1 MSYLRPS
8 PYYKDYKITT
18 NYYQTDSM
26 AMFERN
32 KSILGPHW
40 RFYNLPI
47 EYKMNSIG
55 YRMKELEDIDYSN
68 YIAFFGCSYTVGVGL
83 PLEETFAYKIAHMMG
98 LGDNYINAA
107 VGGSSTSWA
116 MLNILRLIGTAP
128 AKPKIIIVNW
138 TYIQRMHYWLRNDLT
153 FMQPNGTLIKPDISK
168 YWKEVYETT
177 ILEVSHINN
186 TFDYIKETVVTLC
199 RLAGIKL
206 IQLSSIAWPA
216 DFFNRHP
223 DIIRVPIRPEVLPVN
238 RIDIHNLIR
247 ARDIVSDISMSIQD
261 DTGTFTAHPG
271 IYHQD
276 RVVEAFT
283 KEIQL

>member
-1 MSYLRPS
+1 ME
-8 PYYKDYKITT
+8 
-18 NYYQTDSM
+18 
-26 AMFERN
+26 MFERN

-83 PLEETFAYKIAHMMG
+83 PLEETFAYKIARMMG

-107 VGGSSTSWA
+107 LGGSSTSWA

-138 TYIQRMHYWLRNDLT
+138 TYIHRMHYWLRNDLT
-153 FMQPNGTLIKPDISK
+153 FMLPNGAMIRPEISK
-168 YWKEVYETT
+168 YWKEAYETT
-177 ILEVSHINN
+177 ILEDSHINN

-206 IQLSSIAWPA
+206 IQLSSIAWMPA

-223 DIIRVPIRPEVLPVN
+223 DIIQVPISPEVLPVN

-247 ARDIVSDISMSIQD
+247 ARDIQD
-261 DTGTFTAHPG
+261 STGTVTAHPG
-271 IYHQD
+271 IYYQD
-276 RVVEAFT
+276 RVVEAS
-283 KEIQL
+283 IAALDL